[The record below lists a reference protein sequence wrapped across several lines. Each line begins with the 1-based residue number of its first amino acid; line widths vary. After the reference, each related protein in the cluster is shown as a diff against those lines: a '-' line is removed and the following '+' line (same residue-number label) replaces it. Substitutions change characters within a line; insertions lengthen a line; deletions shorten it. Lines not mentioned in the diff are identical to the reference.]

1 MVNFFIEHRIF
12 AAGRRRGRTMA
23 MTSWHTGDGG
33 YRRHRAGLAR
43 LLHRM
48 FQHVTR
54 WRHESAPP
62 MLSDTVLR
70 DIGLTRTD
78 VEIEADKLFRKP

>member
-1 MVNFFIEHRIF
+1 MVNFFIERPVF
-12 AAGRRRGRTMA
+12 AAGRRRGRAMA
-23 MTSWHTGDGG
+23 TTSWHTGDGG
-33 YRRHRAGLAR
+33 YRRRRAGLAR

-48 FQHVTR
+48 FRHVRR
-54 WRHESAPP
+54 WRHGSAPP

-78 VEIEADKLFRKP
+78 IEIEADKLFRKP